1 MLQIKKNTKKA
12 VELIAPPSKAHTLR
26 AFFLA
31 GLSKGNCL
39 ITNPLMGEDQQIAL
53 DCLRAIGVSVKKKSS
68 SIEINGINGKPNIK
82 KASINCGN
90 SGVSLRFI
98 TSIIALS
105 EKGFSVIDG
114 DDNMRKRPIK
124 DLVDALKILGIKI
137 DYLENEGFPP
147 IKIHGGSFQGGRTK
161 IDGNK
166 SSQFLSSLLIAGAC
180 SKKGL
185 EIEVLGELVSKPYI
199 DITID
204 LMKKFGVSVKN
215 KDYKTIIV
223 KGNQVYSC
231 DELKIEGDYSNS
243 SYFFMAAAICKI
255 KVSVSNLNPNSA
267 QGDKIILE
275 ILGKM
280 GCKVTQ
286 YSDMYM
292 VFGQDLRGITI
303 DMVNYPDLVP
313 TVAVTAA
320 FAQGKTQ
327 ILNVGHLKHKES
339 DRFKSITN
347 ELMKMGIEANQ
358 AGNDLI
364 VIGGNP
370 KGAIIETYD
379 DHRIAM
385 SFGVTGLVVDDV
397 QIKNPNTVAKSFPN
411 FFTELNKFSE

>member
-1 MLQIKKNTKKA
+1 MLKIKKNTKEA
-12 VELIAPPSKAHTLR
+12 VELTAPPSKAHTLR

-31 GLSKGNCL
+31 GLSNDKCL
-39 ITNPLMGEDQQIAL
+39 INNPLMGEDQQIAL
-53 DCLRAIGVSVKKKSS
+53 DSLKVIGVTIEKKGE
-68 SIEINGINGKPNIK
+68 SIEINGINGKPK
-82 KASINCGN
+82 LKESLINCGN

-105 EKGFSVIDG
+105 EIGSCVIDG
-114 DDNMRKRPIK
+114 DENMRKRPIK
-124 DLVDALKILGIKI
+124 DLVDALKLLGIKI
-137 DYLENEGFPP
+137 DYLEKEGFPP
-147 IKIHGGSFQGGRTK
+147 IKVHGGSFQGGKTK
-161 IDGNK
+161 IDGSK

-185 EIEVLGELVSKPYI
+185 EIEVMGELVSKPYI

-204 LMKKFGVSVKN
+204 LMKKFGVIVEN
-215 KDYKTIIV
+215 NDYKSIIV

-231 DELKIEGDYSNS
+231 KELKIEGDYSNS

-255 KVSVSNLNPNSA
+255 KVSVSNLNPNST
-267 QGDKIILE
+267 QGDKKILE
-275 ILGKM
+275 ILEQM

-292 VFGQDLRGITI
+292 VIGQDLQGITI
-303 DMVNYPDLVP
+303 NMVNFPDLVP

-320 FAQGKTQ
+320 FAKGKTH
-327 ILNVGHLKHKES
+327 ITNVGHLKHKES
-339 DRFKSITN
+339 DRFKSIIN
-347 ELMKMGIEANQ
+347 ELKKMNIEAKQ
-358 AGNDLI
+358 TGEDLI
-364 VIGGNP
+364 VIGGDP

-397 QIKNPNTVAKSFPN
+397 QIKNPVTVAKSFPN
-411 FFTELNKFSE
+411 FFTELSKFSE